1 MLPAHWMPQSD
12 TMISSFGDVE
22 VKNGIQAPHIASS
35 PKKEHFRQKS
45 MAVNEL
51 QRSSTPKKT
60 GGVTVYGYRHYSPK
74 TGQFLG
80 RDPIGERGGVNLYRF
95 VRNDG
100 GNKLDY
106 LGLDV
111 RIHMQYQYVD
121 EFNSRYLVIIGVNG
135 DTKGAMYYGDSIVLD
150 DYLKEYRD
158 NNNGKEPF
166 DEVPDT
172 PGVHRVVVQQ
182 DRNKNPETVSG
193 SVYGK
198 EKGCDFKV
206 ELSISTIV
214 RFFIITELGITIDK
228 ITYCKHI
235 PNVTVDHNMH
245 SRANPIVR
253 GAKKLSILAGPNEK
267 IEDCP
272 DKCCDPQETK

>member
-1 MLPAHWMPQSD
+1 MLPDHWMPQSD
-12 TMISSFGDVE
+12 PTIPSFRDDE
-22 VKNGIQAPHIASS
+22 VKNGIQAVHVALSS
-35 PKKEHFRQKS
+35 KMHHFRHKS
-45 MAVNEL
+45 MSANEL
-51 QRSSTPKKT
+51 QRSFAPKKT

-111 RIHMQYQYVD
+111 RIHMQYQYVN
-121 EFNSRYLVIIGVNG
+121 EFTTRYVVIIGVNG
-135 DTKGAMYYGDSIVLD
+135 DTKGAMYYGDNMVLSD
-150 DYLKEYRD
+150 ALLEFRD
-158 NNNGKEPF
+158 NGTEPF
-166 DEVPDT
+166 NEVPES
-172 PGVHRVVVQQ
+172 PGVHRVVIQP
-182 DRNKNPETVSG
+182 NPNENPKKVSG
-193 SVYGK
+193 SVSGK
-198 EKGCDFKV
+198 EKGCDFSV
-206 ELSISTIV
+206 DLTISEIGI
-214 RFFIITELGITIDK
+214 FFKEIGITIDK

-235 PNVTVDHNMH
+235 PNVTVDHKMH
-245 SRANPIVR
+245 SRDEPAVR

-272 DKCCDPQETK
+272 DKCCDTEKTK